1 LRFLIDTNLP
11 RRLTAWLASRGH
23 QCTHVLDLGLG
34 HGSDNELWTHCL
46 AGDAIIVSKDEDFA
60 NWVHA
65 GRPGPSVLW
74 LRTGNGT
81 VRDLIQCLAP
91 VIADVEARL
100 AAGERLVEVR
110 SISRARPNP

>member
-1 LRFLIDTNLP
+1 MEE
-11 RRLTAWLASRGH
+11 A
-23 QCTHVLDLGLG
+23 V
-34 HGSDNELWTHCL
+34 
-46 AGDAIIVSKDEDFA
+46 IVSKDEDVA
-60 NWVHA
+60 DWVRA
-65 GRPGPSVLW
+65 DRPGPSVLW

-110 SISRARPNP
+110 SIRGDRPHA